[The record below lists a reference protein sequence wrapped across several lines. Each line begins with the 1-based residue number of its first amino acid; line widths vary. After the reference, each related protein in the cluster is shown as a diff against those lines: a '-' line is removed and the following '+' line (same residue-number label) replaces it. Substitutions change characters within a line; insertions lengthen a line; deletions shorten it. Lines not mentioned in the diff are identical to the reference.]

1 MRISRELKP
10 ESLFT
15 VAGVGSG
22 MRWLRIGGMDAELT
36 VTEADAA
43 DLSEYFA
50 TLAAEMGQEVA
61 S

>member
-10 ESLFT
+10 ENLFT
-15 VAGVGSG
+15 VAGSGSG

-43 DLSEYFA
+43 DLSEFFA

>member
-1 MRISRELKP
+1 MRISRQIHP
-10 ESLFT
+10 EGLFT
-15 VAGVGSG
+15 VVGSGSG

-50 TLAAEMGQEVA
+50 SLAAEMGQEVA